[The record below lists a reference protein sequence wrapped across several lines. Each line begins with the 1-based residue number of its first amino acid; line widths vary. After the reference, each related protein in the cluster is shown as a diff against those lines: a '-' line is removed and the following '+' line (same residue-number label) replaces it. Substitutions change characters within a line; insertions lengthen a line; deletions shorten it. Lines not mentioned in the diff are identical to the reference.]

1 MRPRSRPARLGHLS
15 LMAYALTLTLS
26 VAVTG
31 CSDSNDKDGTTV
43 QAATDAQITQQV
55 NTLADQI
62 AGVIGDTRISNSAA
76 NAAPCEGDA
85 ADDSGTV
92 NYVLGTYQIPVPNGR
107 HQAGFT
113 RVRDHWRDQK
123 WDITE
128 DRFDAAQ
135 RRGSVSAKEPTSGS
149 TFTLSS
155 SASPE
160 VLTLLITSAC
170 YRDSTTS

>member
-1 MRPRSRPARLGHLS
+1 MRPRSRPARIAHLT
-15 LMAYALTLTLS
+15 LMACALTLSLTS
-26 VAVTG
+26 TG
-31 CSDSNDKDGTTV
+31 CGDGNDKDGTKV
-43 QAATDAQITQQV
+43 QAATEAEITQQV

-62 AGVIGDTRISNSAA
+62 AGVIGDTKISNSAA
-76 NAAPCEGDA
+76 NAAPCENDTG
-85 ADDSGTV
+85 DDSGTV
-92 NYVLGTYQIPVPNGR
+92 NYVLGTYQIPVPNAR
-107 HQAGFT
+107 HQAAFT
-113 RVRDHWRDQK
+113 KVRDHWRDQK

-128 DRFDAAQ
+128 DRFDEAQ
-135 RRGSVSAKEPTSGS
+135 RRGSVSAEEPAGGS